1 MHKYEIITCNLP
13 TIHTTE
19 TQTNRSI
26 SIIYNSLPGIS
37 NSNHWYITISIFV
50 GTSFYEDDVLGKP
63 NIQLPQGYILHL
75 PEHRKQ

>member
-1 MHKYEIITCNLP
+1 MQFTHNTYNRN
-13 TIHTTE
+13 
-19 TQTNRSI
+19 TNKQI
-26 SIIYNSLPGIS
+26 YFYYIQMYNSLPGIS

>member
-26 SIIYNSLPGIS
+26 YIIYNSLPGIS
-37 NSNHWYITISIFV
+37 NNNHWYITISICV
-50 GTSFYEDDVLGKP
+50 GTSYYEDDVRKP
-63 NIQLPQGYILHL
+63 NIQLPQGYILYL
-75 PEHRKQ
+75 PEHQKQ